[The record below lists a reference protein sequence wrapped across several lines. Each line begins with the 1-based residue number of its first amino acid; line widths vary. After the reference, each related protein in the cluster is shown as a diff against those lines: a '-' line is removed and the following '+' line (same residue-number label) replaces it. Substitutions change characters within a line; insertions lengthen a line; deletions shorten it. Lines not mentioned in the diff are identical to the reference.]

1 VTNQT
6 IQDCLI
12 HNARAGDLVRAVRT
26 EEGFH
31 SMQELGFPTPR
42 VGILLKISPRG
53 LVEVWHPDV
62 GEVAVYQAS
71 EIEIIET

>member
-1 VTNQT
+1 MTNQT

-31 SMQELGFPTPR
+31 SMQELDFPPPR
-42 VGILLKISPRG
+42 VGIILKISPRG
-53 LVEVWHPDV
+53 LAEVWHPDV
-62 GEVAVYQAS
+62 GEVMMYQAS